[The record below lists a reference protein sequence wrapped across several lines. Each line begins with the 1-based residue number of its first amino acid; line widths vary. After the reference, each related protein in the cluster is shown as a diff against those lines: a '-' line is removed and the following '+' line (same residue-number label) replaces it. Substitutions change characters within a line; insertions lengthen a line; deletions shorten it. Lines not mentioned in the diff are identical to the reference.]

1 MDSTFS
7 RISENVL
14 FSILIA
20 VVAGWMVLPGAN
32 DRNAPSSS
40 PPSKVAHFVAASGHS

>member
-20 VVAGWMVLPGAN
+20 AVVGWSAVAVAGVA
-32 DRNAPSSS
+32 APSAAPVACSVA
-40 PPSKVAHFVAASGHS
+40 KVAAGIRNS